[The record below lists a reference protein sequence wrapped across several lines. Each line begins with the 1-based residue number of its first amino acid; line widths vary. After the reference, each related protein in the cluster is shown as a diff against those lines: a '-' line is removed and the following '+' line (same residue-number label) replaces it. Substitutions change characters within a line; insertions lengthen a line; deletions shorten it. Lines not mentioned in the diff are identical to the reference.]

1 MLDAKGLQKYSLFG
15 GLLEEQIDAILP
27 MMKQEKYNPGDII
40 LPEKTPNDKIFFIV
54 EGRVSV
60 IKGET
65 TIIDLA
71 EGNTFGEMEVLDVMP
86 AAATIKAVTG
96 VTVMS
101 ISNTAFREIYKSDI
115 KSFSLILMNLA
126 RDLSRRLRV
135 TNEMAVNG
143 KTHNLYSSTLFTE
156 NK

>member
-1 MLDAKGLQKYSLFG
+1 MLDAKGMQKYSLFG
-15 GLLEEQIDAILP
+15 GLTEDQIDAILP
-27 MMKQEKYNPGDII
+27 TMIQEKFNPGDII
-40 LPEKTPNDKIFFIV
+40 LIEKTPNDKIFFIV

-71 EGNTFGEMEVLDVMP
+71 EGNTFGEMEVLDIMP
-86 AAATIKAVTG
+86 AAATIKAVNA

-101 ISNTAFREIYKSDI
+101 ISNKAFREIYKSDI

-135 TNEMAVNG
+135 TNEMVVDG
-143 KTHNLYSSTLFTE
+143 KTHNLFSTAILM

>member
-15 GLLEEQIDAILP
+15 GLVEDQIDAILP
-27 MMKQEKYNPGDII
+27 MMIQEKFIPGDVI
-40 LPEKTPNDKIFFIV
+40 LPEGTPNDKIFFIV

-60 IKGET
+60 VKSET

-86 AAATIKAVTG
+86 AAATIKAVTN

-101 ISNTAFREIYKSDI
+101 ISNTAFREIYKKDI
-115 KSFSLILMNLA
+115 KSFSLLLMNLA
-126 RDLSRRLRV
+126 RDLSRRLRI
-135 TNEMAVNG
+135 TNEMVVDG
-143 KTHNLYSSTLFTE
+143 KTHPLYSSKIFME
-156 NK
+156 NS